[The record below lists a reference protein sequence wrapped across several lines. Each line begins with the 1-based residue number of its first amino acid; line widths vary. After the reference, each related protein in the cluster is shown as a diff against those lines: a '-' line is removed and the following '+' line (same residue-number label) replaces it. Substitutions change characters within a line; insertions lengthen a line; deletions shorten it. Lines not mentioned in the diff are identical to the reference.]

1 MQSIHQS
8 NSIKHLIKHSTLEAL
23 QPINTHYQST
33 FTINQHSLSINTH
46 NQSNSR
52 GYVSQRKGDDCSVT
66 PYNDEVAGEKGATAA
81 LAVDEVVVVVVDEVI
96 VVVVEVAVVVGGVEG
111 SRGEV
116 GMGVE

>member
-1 MQSIHQS
+1 MVGSGG
-8 NSIKHLIKHSTLEAL
+8 K
-23 QPINTHYQST
+23 
-33 FTINQHSLSINTH
+33 
-46 NQSNSR
+46 
-52 GYVSQRKGDDCSVT
+52 YVSQRKGEDCSVT

-81 LAVDEVVVVVVDEVI
+81 LAVDEVVVVVDEVI